1 MGAGA
6 QMNVHTRYIA
16 RAAVIA
22 GVYAGLCLLLAPVS
36 YKVLQVRVAEGL
48 TLLPMVWPEAVVG
61 LTLGALIA
69 NTTGPFGIVDIV
81 FGTAATAIA
90 ACLTYRYRHSRMAYF
105 FPILVNGLVVGGY
118 LPFVANMQI
127 HVWTIPAAM
136 LSVAAGEAV
145 AVFAVGVPL
154 LRALRR
160 IGVIQ

>member
-1 MGAGA
+1 
-6 QMNVHTRYIA
+6 MNIHTRYIA

-22 GVYAGLCLLLAPVS
+22 GVYAGLCLLLAPIS

-48 TLLPMVWPEAVVG
+48 TLLPIVWPEAVIG

-90 ACLTYRYRHSRMAYF
+90 ACLTYRYRGSRMAYV

-118 LPFVANMQI
+118 LPFVANIQI
-127 HVWTIPAAM
+127 HAWTIPAAM

-154 LRALRR
+154 LRALRK
-160 IGVIQ
+160 IGMIE